1 MWIAAIC
8 VAERSSSSTA
18 RACGTPAH
26 GTGPANRHATKDSA
40 TRRARGLAPA
50 HPRLD
55 IEAPLERQ
63 LVSLHRDVESA
74 KTAAGLGWN
83 FDRVAAHRAGQQIP
97 AAQFGAEI

>member
-1 MWIAAIC
+1 MWRAAIC
-8 VAERSSSSTA
+8 VAGRSSSSTA
-18 RACGTPAH
+18 PPCAAA
-26 GTGPANRHATKDSA
+26 PANRHATRDSA
-40 TRRARGLAPA
+40 ARRARRLAAA
-50 HPRLD
+50 HPWLD

-74 KTAAGLGWN
+74 KTAAGLDWN